1 MRTCTDIIGKPII
14 SVDNGTNIG
23 VVKDLY
29 FNQSLNALAGI
40 FLGSE
45 GLIKRKTLF
54 VDAKDIVVLGVDAI
68 LVSRADA
75 TENSETSM
83 AHKEWV
89 RRDRLIGRAIKTAGE
104 TLVGTVG
111 DVCLGSLG
119 QVRALALAKV
129 QIESPVA
136 SAGLIMRDALL
147 NVGDDDNSMVV
158 DLAIAERQSSDS
170 LYKAN
175 SVYQEESP

>member
-14 SVDNGTNIG
+14 SVDNGTNVG

-45 GLIKRKTLF
+45 GLIKRKTRF
-54 VDAKDIVVLGVDAI
+54 IDAKDVVVLGTDAI
-68 LVSRADA
+68 LISRADA
-75 TENSETSM
+75 TEDSESSIV
-83 AHKEWV
+83 HKEWV
-89 RRDRLIGRAIKTAGE
+89 RRERLIGRAIKTAGE
-104 TLVGTVG
+104 TLVGSVG
-111 DVCLGSLG
+111 DIYLGSLG
-119 QVRALALAKV
+119 QVKALALAKV

-147 NVGDDDNSMVV
+147 EVGDDDTSMIV
-158 DLAIAERQSSDS
+158 DLAIAERQSRDS
-170 LYKAN
+170 LHEAN
-175 SVYQEESP
+175 SVYQGESP